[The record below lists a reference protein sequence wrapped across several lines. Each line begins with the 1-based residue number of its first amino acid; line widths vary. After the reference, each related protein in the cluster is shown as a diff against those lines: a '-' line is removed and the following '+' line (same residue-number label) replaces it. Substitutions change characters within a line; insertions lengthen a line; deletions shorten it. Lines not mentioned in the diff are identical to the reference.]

1 MKIKII
7 LISFFLISLPIKAD
21 QNDYRLEGLFE
32 ELQIENDQNK
42 YRMLINKIWDI
53 WLEPT
58 DLKTERYFIV
68 ALSLMKKYQ
77 YKQSI
82 TFFSRIIDNNPDFAE
97 AWNKRATV
105 YYLIGDY
112 EKSINDINQTLILE
126 PRHFGA
132 MDGLGLILIELKKYS
147 YALNIYK
154 EILKILPYSIEI
166 KNKIQMLEKITI
178 ENI

>member
-77 YKQSI
+77 YKQ
-82 TFFSRIIDNNPDFAE
+82 
-97 AWNKRATV
+97 
-105 YYLIGDY
+105 
-112 EKSINDINQTLILE
+112 
-126 PRHFGA
+126 
-132 MDGLGLILIELKKYS
+132 
-147 YALNIYK
+147 
-154 EILKILPYSIEI
+154 
-166 KNKIQMLEKITI
+166 
-178 ENI
+178 